1 MQELQRGIIDLVRA
15 SLTQE
20 RAAFGPDFDWD
31 AAYGI
36 GCRHDMIPMLY
47 YGVAASGIQPP
58 EEIRRKLRLVT
69 MKCIVLDRN
78 QRSEIEKIVERFEA
92 QGIDYLPLK
101 GVAMKPRY
109 PRSEMRTMGDADI
122 LIREEQYADIRP
134 IMGKLGFTE
143 ILESDHELV
152 WDKPGLLHL
161 ELHKRLIPSYN
172 KDYYAYYGDG
182 WKLARRT
189 DSTRYTMR
197 AEDEFIYLFTHCAK
211 HYRNG
216 GVGIRQM
223 ADLFVFLRTYPELDF
238 QYIETELGKLS
249 LDAFYRNIRATL
261 SAWFEDG
268 ERTDMTDYLTDKVF
282 ASGSFGTSE
291 AHNLSSGARA
301 AATEKPE
308 RVRRHKRIQLIFPS
322 AKAMSRNYPV
332 LKRCK
337 LLLPFVWVYR
347 WVTVLLFRRGNIRR
361 NFDKVNALTAENIRA
376 YQAELNDVGL
386 SFNFDE
392 KESQNR

>member
-36 GCRHDMIPMLY
+36 GCRHDIIPMLY

-58 EEIRRKLRLVT
+58 EEIRQKLRL
-69 MKCIVLDRN
+69 MAIKCTVLDRN
-78 QRSEIEKIVERFEA
+78 QRAEIEKIEQSFVAR
-92 QGIDYLPLK
+92 GIEYLPLK
-101 GVAMKPRY
+101 GGVMKPRY

-134 IMGKLGFTE
+134 IMDELGFTE

-182 WKLARRT
+182 WKLARKT
-189 DSTRYTMR
+189 GSTRYAMR
-197 AEDEFIYLFTHCAK
+197 PEDEYIYLFTHYAK
-211 HYRNG
+211 HYRAG

-223 ADLFVFLRTYPELDF
+223 ADLFVFLRTYPQLDV

-249 LDAFYRNIRATL
+249 LDVFCRNTRATL
-261 SAWFEDG
+261 SAWFEKGAD
-268 ERTDMTDYLTDKVF
+268 TDMTDFITDKIF

-291 AHNLSSGARA
+291 DHLMSGGARA

-308 RVRRHKRIQLIFPS
+308 RVRWHKRIQLIFPS
-322 AKAMSRNYPV
+322 VKALSRKYPV
-332 LKRCK
+332 LKRWK
-337 LLLPFVWVYR
+337 LLLPFIWVYR

-361 NFDKVNALTAENIRA
+361 NFGRINTLTAENIRA
-376 YQAELNDVGL
+376 YQAKLNHVGL
-386 SFNFDE
+386 NFNFDAE
-392 KESQNR
+392 K